1 MLIDIPDSS
10 DFYISAEN
18 LINGA
23 WNSLTKLLQNHEVF
37 EDLGSEQKTI
47 SQYWLYAKPE
57 LTSALAMVQHAV
69 EFYLKAKILSV
80 SPYLLISLD
89 PRSLPSKSDITD
101 ISFSEFRT
109 LDAQDLLRI
118 HNTFSSE
125 RLPDNFKQWFNDMR
139 IMRNKIMHT
148 VDKTLFVEPA
158 SLARSILECHEYLVG
173 KNCWI
178 ESRISYLNRSPE
190 HGVGIGVGSENENY
204 PYIYMAIHRE
214 LSLVIN
220 RLKPVD
226 AKRFLKYDKK
236 LLSAPCSACHK
247 IFSKCEFY
255 DGKWT
260 DVFVQT
266 LQKKS
271 NIEGEMEC
279 FVCGYIAEVSEF
291 QCEECG
297 GIIVD
302 KTSQECSQCA
312 IFLK

>member
-1 MLIDIPDSS
+1 MLTDIPDSS
-10 DFYISAEN
+10 DFYTSAEN

-37 EDLGSEQKTI
+37 EDLGSEQEAI

-89 PRSLPSKSDITD
+89 PRSLPSKSDISD

-109 LDAQDLLRI
+109 LDAQDLLKI

-125 RLPDNFKQWFNDMR
+125 RLTDDFKQWFNGMR
-139 IMRNKIMHT
+139 SMRNKIMHT
-148 VDKTLFVEPA
+148 VDKTLSVEPA

-178 ESRISYLNRSPE
+178 QSRTSYLNRSPE
-190 HGVGIGVGSENENY
+190 HGVGIGIERENENDS
-204 PYIYMAIHRE
+204 YIHMAIHRE

-220 RLKPVD
+220 RLNPAD
-226 AKRFLKYDKK
+226 TKRFFKYSKR
-236 LLSAPCSACHK
+236 LLAAPCSACYK
-247 IFSKCEFY
+247 IFSRCEFF
-255 DGKWT
+255 DDKWT
-260 DVFVQT
+260 DTFVQT
-266 LQKKS
+266 LQEKS
-271 NIEGEMEC
+271 NFDGEMEC
-279 FVCGYIAEVSEF
+279 FVCGYVTETSEI
-291 QCEECG
+291 QCKECG
-297 GIIVD
+297 GFIVD
-302 KTSQECSQCA
+302 KSTQECSQCA